1 MSAFLAHF
9 LFVLAAWTVTIK
21 FAFPAAFALAEGS
34 PVGAYIMWDFWWA
47 AHLWLGRALLRRARY
62 AIALA
67 FAMSLA
73 EIAIVTVKLAL
84 FLDAP
89 EWTIW
94 TASWFV
100 NKLFVLAC
108 FSLTL
113 GWLAARRA
121 RASAPFARENQ

>member
-21 FAFPAAFALAEGS
+21 FAFPMAFALADGS
-34 PVGAYIMWDFWWA
+34 PAGAYVMWDFWWA
-47 AHLWLGRALLRRARY
+47 AHLWLGLALLRRARY
-62 AIALA
+62 AIRLALA
-67 FAMSLA
+67 VSLA
-73 EIAIVTVKLAL
+73 EIAIVIVKLAI

-108 FSLTL
+108 FSLML

-121 RASAPFARENQ
+121 RRDAPFARADR